1 VVGDQH
7 ASWQAEQ
14 HNIGYRLAV
23 AGREVA
29 EDGLLALLE
38 ADLRPAI
45 TPAPGRG
52 SARLALS

>member
-1 VVGDQH
+1 VI
-7 ASWQAEQ
+7 STP
-14 HNIGYRLAV
+14 
-23 AGREVA
+23 AGRRSNTISGIASLLLVVRFA

-45 TPAPGRG
+45 TTAPGRG

>member
-1 VVGDQH
+1 LLVV
-7 ASWQAEQ
+7 
-14 HNIGYRLAV
+14 RF
-23 AGREVA
+23 A

-45 TPAPGRG
+45 TTAPGRG